1 MIKKQKYVN
10 IKYFIIEI
18 NLMEYFINNINYL
31 VWKKCDFIFTK
42 NVLRYEKKEL
52 S

>member
-31 VWKKCDFIFTK
+31 V
-42 NVLRYEKKEL
+42 
-52 S
+52 